1 LLPPH
6 KVMGRGWAM
15 PDVRGCHLPDD
26 LLYDVDNHIWFQA
39 LPDGNVKLGMTTVA
53 TAMAGQL
60 VAFTPKKAG
69 RRLEAGRSCATIES
83 GKWVGP
89 AKSLAGGEVAAVN
102 EALIARPA
110 IANEDPYGAGW
121 MVIVKPDDWASV
133 KLGLTIGSEVGARYD
148 AKMDADGFPGCACPT
163 DFKP

>member
-1 LLPPH
+1 
-6 KVMGRGWAM
+6 M

-26 LLYDVDNHIWFQA
+26 LLYDVENHIWFQE

-69 RRLEAGRSCATIES
+69 RRLEAGRSCATVES

-102 EALIARPA
+102 EALIGRPA
-110 IANEDPYGAGW
+110 LANEDPYGAGW

-133 KLGLTIGSEVGARYD
+133 RPALMVGSEVGPRYE
-148 AKMDADGFPGCACPT
+148 AKMNADGFPGRACPVGSN
-163 DFKP
+163 P